1 MRWLMAAICTALL
14 AAPAVLAQSQGTGQ
28 IVGTVYDASGAAI
41 PGAKVTATGKSTGL
55 VREFETNEAGQYRFV
70 LLPPGPYTV
79 SVKHTGFKNAKSDVN
94 VSVGSAV
101 TADFRL
107 QIGEVTEVV
116 EVTASVVIETTAVQ
130 TDALINNRSIGE
142 LPINGRRFQDFVT
155 LTPTVQIEPSR
166 NGISF
171 AGQRGINANI
181 TIDGADYNQPFFGG
195 IRGGERS
202 NQAFSI
208 PQEAIKE
215 FQIVSYGFSAEFG
228 RSSSGVMN
236 AVTKSGTNDWHASGF
251 WFVRHKDMA
260 HRDAFN
266 RTALDT
272 QHQFGGSV
280 GGPVRRDKSFAF
292 AAYEQQRLR
301 LPRQVIF
308 RNMDTVT
315 RTTAN
320 GEAFDFYRS
329 LETPYT
335 ETNDAWTVLGRW
347 DEQLTT
353 NHRLA
358 VRYHWGKNKALNA
371 VATGAP
377 TLVETNNALSNNG
390 TEGDEH
396 HTVSANWTGILS
408 ARMVNEARFQYSRE
422 KRPRTANAL
431 QTGVGNTIGNYGTRS
446 FLPTTQKD
454 YRVQVSDG
462 LSWNIGRHS
471 IRFGG
476 DFNYL
481 FADQLFAFNQRGIFS
496 ISGSN
501 VDLVL
506 QTMVNDPTNGCFT
519 GGTCANG
526 GIHGRRFDTSTSS
539 YRVAIG
545 NGLAEMAMRELA
557 FYFQDSWRITPRFTL
572 NYGLRWEGYFNPEPE
587 ANNTALVSAVQNFPF
602 PLGRTVDPTFIP
614 DNLNQWM
621 PRVGLAWDP
630 WGTGKTVFRANA
642 GIYYARNPLLLFAG
656 PLNNF
661 RTPPGDV
668 SAFLPLSGMTAC
680 PAVPAGYPGTAVTTG
695 SISGQWCGTLFGQMF
710 LAGINLN
717 SLTLDQLP
725 RLTQAQIQTI
735 ATALGLPF
743 DPNQGLS
750 VTTWA
755 DDYDSPRSW
764 QWNISLQHEL
774 FRGLTVGG
782 DFVYINTVHLQRNRE
797 YNLPAPYINAA
808 DASKRPCFA
817 LLSVSGGCM
826 ATTPAGPLQTR
837 PIASLTSMQVRESNS
852 RALYRGFTWRATY
865 QRSRYQFQAYY
876 TYAFNYSDDD
886 NERDAGGQSAVN
898 AFNLRDEYGFSRI
911 DVRHNFMF
919 NTVVDLPWGF
929 TVGALSRLRSGR
941 PIDPV
946 TGFDANGDR
955 ITNDRAFAAPGVPM
969 RRNSFRDRAIYN
981 LDLRAAKKFNLPREG
996 MYINLT
1002 VDFFNLF
1009 NFDNVTFSGNTRT
1022 YGSAGISSTTGAVLA
1037 PSASFLQL
1045 FNPAQCLANDP
1056 VRGNKSCYDTR
1067 NTPGTPFQLQ
1077 VGLRFQF

>member
-1 MRWLMAAICTALL
+1 MVAMCLALA
-14 AAPAVLAQSQGTGQ
+14 AAPAALAQSQGTGQ

-41 PGAKVTATGKSTGL
+41 PGAKVTATGKATGL
-55 VREFETNEAGQYRFV
+55 VRELETNEAGQYRFV

-101 TADFRL
+101 TADFRMQL
-107 QIGEVTEVV
+107 GEVTEVV
-116 EVTASVVIETTAVQ
+116 EVTATVAIETTAVQ
-130 TDALINNRSIGE
+130 TDALINERSISE

-202 NQAFSI
+202 NQSFSI

-236 AVTKSGTNDWHASGF
+236 AVTKSGTNDWHASAF
-251 WFVRHKDMA
+251 WYIRHKDMA

-266 RTALDT
+266 RTSLDT

-301 LPRQVIF
+301 LPRTVIF
-308 RNMDTVT
+308 RALDTGT
-315 RTTAN
+315 AFAGRTAAN

-329 LETPYT
+329 LEGPYT
-335 ETNDAWTVLGRW
+335 ETNDAWTVLARW

-353 NHRLA
+353 NHRVA

-377 TLVETNNALSNNG
+377 TVPETNNALSNNG

-396 HTVSANWTGILS
+396 HTVATNWTGILS
-408 ARMVNEARFQYSRE
+408 PRIVNEFRFQYSRE
-422 KRPRTANAL
+422 RRPRTANAL

-454 YRVQVSDG
+454 YRVQVSNG

-471 IRFGG
+471 IRVGG
-476 DFNYL
+476 DFNHL
-481 FADQLFAFNQRGIFS
+481 FADQFFAFNQRGIFS
-496 ISGSN
+496 ISGSG
-501 VDLVL
+501 VDTVL
-506 QTMVNDPTNGCFT
+506 NIMALDPANPND
-519 GGTCANG
+519 
-526 GIHGRRFDTSTSS
+526 RRFDSTAVS
-539 YRVAIG
+539 YGVAIG
-545 NGLAEMAMRELA
+545 NGLADMDMQELA

-572 NYGLRWEGYFNPEPE
+572 NFGVRWEGYFNPQPE
-587 ANNTALVSAVQNFPF
+587 ANNAALVAAVQNFAF
-602 PLGRTVDPTFIP
+602 PNGRRVDPTVIHN
-614 DNLNQWM
+614 NLDQWA
-621 PRVGLAWDP
+621 PRVGIAWDP
-630 WGTGKTVFRANA
+630 WGNGRTVFRANG

-668 SAFLPLSGMTAC
+668 RSFLPLSVSTLAAC
-680 PAVPAGYPGTAVTTG
+680 PAVPVGYPGTAVTTG
-695 SISGQWCGTLFGQMF
+695 PVTSQWCSTVYGQMF
-710 LAGINLN
+710 LAGVNLN
-717 SLTLDQLP
+717 TLSLDQLP

-735 ATALGLPF
+735 ATGLGLPF
-743 DPNQGLS
+743 NPNQGLS
-750 VTTWA
+750 VITWA
-755 DDYDSPRSW
+755 NDYESPRSW
-764 QWNISLQHEL
+764 QWNMSLQHEL
-774 FRGLTVGG
+774 IRGLTVGG

-797 YNLPAPYINAA
+797 YNLPSPFINPA
-808 DASKRPCFA
+808 DLSLRPCFN
-817 LLSVSGGCM
+817 LRTVTGGCM
-826 ATTPAGPLQTR
+826 STTPAPAAQTR
-837 PIASLTSMQVRESNS
+837 PITSLSSMQVRESNS

-865 QRSRYQFQAYY
+865 HRSRYQFQAYY
-876 TYAFNYSDDD
+876 TYSFNYSDDD

-898 AFNLRDEYGFSRI
+898 AFNLQDEYGFSRI
-911 DVRHNFMF
+911 DARHNFMF
-919 NTVVDLPWGF
+919 NTVWDLPYGF

-941 PIDPV
+941 PVDPV
-946 TGFDANGDR
+946 TGSDSNGDF
-955 ITNDRAFAAPGVPM
+955 ITNDRAFLRPGVPM
-969 RRNSFRDRAIYN
+969 RRNSFRDRSIRN
-981 LDLRAAKKFNLPREG
+981 VDLRVGKKFDLPREG
-996 MYINLT
+996 MHINLT
-1002 VDFFNLF
+1002 VDFFNIF
-1009 NFDNVTFSGNTRT
+1009 NFDNVTYSGGTRT
-1022 YGSAGISSTTGAVLA
+1022 YGTAGITTAGAVTS
-1037 PSASFLQL
+1037 PSSSFLQL
-1045 FNPAQCLANDP
+1045 IDPALCLANNP
-1056 VRGNKSCYDTR
+1056 TRGNKSCFDTR
-1067 NTPGTPFQLQ
+1067 NTPGFPFQMQ
-1077 VGLRFQF
+1077 VGVRFQF